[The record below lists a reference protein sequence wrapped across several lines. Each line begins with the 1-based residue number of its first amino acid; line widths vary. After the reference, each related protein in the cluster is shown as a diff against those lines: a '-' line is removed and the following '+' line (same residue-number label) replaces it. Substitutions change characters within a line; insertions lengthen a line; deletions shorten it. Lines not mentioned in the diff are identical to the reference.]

1 LVGSLMTDDEADLAA
16 RCGRLFS
23 CAEEK
28 IYHDDTTSTT
38 QECPVGGRR
47 AVVVDFVSTP

>member
-1 LVGSLMTDDEADLAA
+1 MKPSASKPTMSLVGSLMTDDEADRAA
-16 RCGRLFS
+16 KCGRLFS

-38 QECPVGGRR
+38 QEE
-47 AVVVDFVSTP
+47 